1 MNPRPTTLDDLY
13 LACLAKSQPYLQ
25 SEVLVELIDRLRAV
39 ETITARLAELAGGSN
54 QQMKSRSDAGEY
66 PTASAVGSTNNQPTK
81 D

>member
-54 QQMKSRSDAGEY
+54 QMKSRSDAGEGK
-66 PTASAVGSTNNQPTK
+66 TTK
-81 D
+81 TTKKAGD

>member
-39 ETITARLAELAGGSN
+39 EALTARLAELA
-54 QQMKSRSDAGEY
+54 AGANSQEAL
-66 PTASAVGSTNNQPTK
+66 PPRAPRGAQPFRGPA
-81 D
+81 